1 QLNFGF
7 SEWVKNNLSHLFSL
21 VGIVL
26 TVYFSVWYVPQY
38 SEELKLRQIENTHNE
53 LVSTIQELV
62 YNGHEINEHNIDTL
76 VSGKE
81 VKYNV
86 KYPYTKEEL
95 LVQVQEAFLSNRFI
109 PLDVRKSL
117 VDKVDLIRDSLTKST
132 QPTVAVEKATK
143 SILALVSGI
152 LGVMVSILGVVSL
165 IFTTKRQ
172 RKNEID
178 QRVSFAKDRY
188 QESIK
193 REIAFENKVFKVLV
207 SLFGRKNTVRETERD
222 IGVDFVVQKDG
233 KGRVGIVVKDNQHS
247 SVSLNQVRHMI
258 SISGALGFP
267 LVLVTNSPLSTA
279 ALEQLERFN
288 ARGNESGQVI
298 VCALNDLAAQLDNF
312 V

>member
-1 QLNFGF
+1 MNFGF

>member
-1 QLNFGF
+1 MNFGF

-143 SILALVSGI
+143 SILALVSGV

-178 QRVSFAKDRY
+178 QRVSFAKDKY

>member
-1 QLNFGF
+1 F

>member
-1 QLNFGF
+1 MNFGF

-38 SEELKLRQIENTHNE
+38 SVELKLRQIENTHNE

-172 RKNEID
+172 YKNEID

-233 KGRVGIVVKDNQHS
+233 KGRVGIVVKDNQHN

-258 SISGALGFP
+258 SISSALGFP